1 MHRLITT
8 FLLAAFA
15 AATQA
20 QTVTVTTLNDISDA
34 GVTLP
39 GPDGRVS
46 FREAVEY
53 VNNTPG
59 PQTIEFAIPESEF
72 WLVDDAALLRL
83 EDGPWSLTD
92 DGTTLD
98 FASQATNIGDTNP
111 NGMEVGVYGLEPNG
125 WGFAAIFIYANDC
138 TVKGMGDVYQR
149 AGSVSIFGSNN
160 KVIGC
165 VTDGVEIDQGW
176 QGPPASF
183 NVIGGTEPG
192 ESNTLGFVQISSWA
206 DDNVVVGN
214 EIKTVSV
221 VGSRY
226 STYPKRNRIGG
237 PTVQE
242 RNVIK
247 GFGGFSG
254 EGFPTGHGIKVDYAE
269 DTLIEGNYI
278 GVNADG
284 MSTPTQRGPSGI
296 DVRDSIN
303 TTIKNNLIAGI
314 RVVGVNHASGLI
326 FGTGIRVNAVNQDNL
341 GTTIVGNIIGADA
354 TGQSGIVT
362 RQGITVAPS
371 TGLYYPL
378 DTVIGGPN
386 PEDANII
393 AFTETMGIKV
403 HAIASGV
410 RMMGN
415 SIFANDGLGIDL
427 QSNTGVSEP
436 NPNDEGDIDGWG
448 NGLQN
453 FPVLDAAES
462 DLSST
467 RVTGTLSSMQNR
479 AYTLEFFASPEC
491 DPSGYGEGQLFL
503 GRTGVITD
511 ASGTASFDELFAT
524 PTPAGWVVTATAT
537 EDSTGNTSEFSL
549 CLGVST
555 NQCPADLTGDGYL
568 DFFDVSAFLS
578 AYNSVDPAADF
589 TGDGLYDFFDVS
601 AFLGAYN
608 AGCP

>member
-1 MHRLITT
+1 MHRLIPTL
-8 FLLAAFA
+8 LLASLAGVS
-15 AATQA
+15 QA
-20 QTVTVTTLNDISDA
+20 QTVTVTTLDDISDA
-34 GVTLP
+34 GAALP
-39 GPDGRVS
+39 GPDGKVS
-46 FREAVEY
+46 FREAVAY
-53 VNNTPG
+53 VNNMPG

-72 WLVDDAALLRL
+72 WLVDDVALLRL

-98 FASQATNIGDTNP
+98 FSSQSTNIGDTNP
-111 NGMEVGVYGLEPNG
+111 NGREVGVYGFEPNG
-125 WGFAAIFIYANDC
+125 WGFAAIFIYADNC
-138 TVKGMGDVYQR
+138 VVKGMGDVYQR
-149 AGSVSIFGSNN
+149 TGSISIFGSNN

-183 NVIGGTEPG
+183 NIIGGTKPG
-192 ESNTLGFVQISSWA
+192 EANTLGFVQISSWA

-221 VGSRY
+221 IGSKY
-226 STYPKRNRIGG
+226 SAYPKRNRIGG
-237 PTVQE
+237 PTVEE

-247 GFGGFSG
+247 GFGSFSG
-254 EGFPTGHGIKVDYAE
+254 EGFPTGQGIKVDHAQ

-284 MSTPTQRGPSGI
+284 MSAPTQRGTAGI

-314 RVVGVNHASGLI
+314 RVVGVNHAAGLI
-326 FGTGIRVNAVNQDNL
+326 FGTCIRVNAVNEDNL
-341 GTTIVGNIIGADA
+341 GTTIIGNILGADA
-354 TGQSGIVT
+354 TGQNGIVT

-371 TGLYYPL
+371 TGIYYPL
-378 DTVIGGPN
+378 DTIIGGPN

-393 AFTETMGIKV
+393 AFTQTMGIKV
-403 HAIASGV
+403 HALATGV

-436 NPNDEGDIDGWG
+436 NPNDAGDIDGWG

-453 FPVLDAAES
+453 FPVLDTADTDA
-462 DLSST
+462 SST

-491 DPSGYGEGQLFL
+491 DPTGYGEGQLFL
-503 GRTGVITD
+503 GRTTVVTD
-511 ASGTASFDELFAT
+511 ASGTAAFDELLSTAT
-524 PTPAGWVVTATAT
+524 PVGWVVTATAT

-549 CLGVST
+549 CLEAAANS
-555 NQCPADLTGDGYL
+555 CPADLTGDGNL

-578 AYNSVDPAADF
+578 AYNAMDPVADF
-589 TGDGLYDFFDVS
+589 TGDGVYDFFDVS
-601 AFLGAYN
+601 AFLAAYN